1 MDESKINDTRRNFI
15 RDEARDESKIND
27 TRRNFIRDDARDEMA
42 EVRARMSQDLNH
54 FEGQKP
60 RLICAHDVKGRKRG
74 DYFAPFLFQAGCL
87 VATVSSGA
95 LVFAVQE
102 RNLFQR
108 GLTEDMDGAGFPSS
122 SYDFTE
128 ADTNVEKEG
137 YVAPEG
143 MVFVA
148 KSMGVLAGVPFI
160 DNANSEDYPE
170 WIDEYAPKA
179 IEVLLANARVAIY
192 PNGEKNGEFS
202 LGSLMLNPSQR
213 GITSGASLP
222 QVIQS
227 IGGLPVPIDGE
238 LELTNKDTVVKLKLP
253 RAKRIPAR
261 ATSAAA
267 TTHFPFYLVFEGR
280 AQPIR

>member
-1 MDESKINDTRRNFI
+1 M
-15 RDEARDESKIND
+15 
-27 TRRNFIRDDARDEMA
+27 
-42 EVRARMSQDLNH
+42 
-54 FEGQKP
+54 
-60 RLICAHDVKGRKRG
+60 
-74 DYFAPFLFQAGCL
+74 
-87 VATVSSGA
+87 
-95 LVFAVQE
+95 
-102 RNLFQR
+102 
-108 GLTEDMDGAGFPSS
+108 
-122 SYDFTE
+122 
-128 ADTNVEKEG
+128 
-137 YVAPEG
+137 
-143 MVFVA
+143 FVA